1 MVAAF
6 KSCVTVIDI
15 MVCAHVL
22 FVGHHQHG
30 QARQACES
38 AKRSGRTHEDDL
50 RVVSAAS
57 A

>member
-15 MVCAHVL
+15 MVSAHVL
-22 FVGHHQHG
+22 FVGQHRHG